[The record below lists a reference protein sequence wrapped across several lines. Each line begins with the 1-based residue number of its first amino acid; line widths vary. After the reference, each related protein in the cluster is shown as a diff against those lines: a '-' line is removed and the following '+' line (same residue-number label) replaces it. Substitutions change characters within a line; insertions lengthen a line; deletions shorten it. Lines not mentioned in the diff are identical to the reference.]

1 MFVPRK
7 ARASRPQAGLGF
19 AQGKT
24 KDGSSAGAAGGL
36 GTGGR
41 TKDQDDFRNMLAG
54 RE

>member
-24 KDGSSAGAAGGL
+24 KDGSFAGAAGGL